1 MKSRI
6 FVLTLIFQIEMEIG
20 NLDIIQ
26 AVEKQDIKILKNLM
40 DKDINIHSLYYVET
54 DEDIFFESIRTGRD
68 RVLRLLLESGIDP
81 NTLDSR
87 EYSSLMCAA
96 EKGTVKTFKILLEYG
111 ADSSYSYN
119 GETAVMVA
127 ANAGN
132 REIVEY
138 LCESSISRECRY
150 AKQILPSGIRRKQ
163 RESDELTSRFIEYIQ
178 ISEINS
184 IETLISEGI
193 DVNVLSPDG
202 YPALHIA
209 IDKADLRV
217 IDILLSSNAKCDIR
231 DESNNWT
238 ALMKASIE
246 NKDCIV
252 QKLISKG
259 ATINALQGNRQ
270 LTILMIV
277 ISRLENVEGVLNDY
291 QLTGQVMKVLSLLIK
306 AGIDIDK
313 KDEFGNSALM
323 IAKIKGLDSIV
334 NLFENSGAVGLD
346 DIDNLRISWFRA
358 VEEGNI
364 EQLSVC
370 LEDGITVDTVDY
382 LGRTSLCIA
391 SERGYLNIVNFLL
404 EEGAD
409 VNFNNS
415 SPLFS
420 ACRNGHFEIVKSL
433 VHAGSNI
440 TTEESVT
447 LMYPIEYAQNL
458 YPDIV
463 TFLKSRT

>member
-1 MKSRI
+1 
-6 FVLTLIFQIEMEIG
+6 MEIG
-20 NLDIIQ
+20 SSDIIQ
-26 AVEKQDIKILKNLM
+26 AVEKQDIEILRNLM
-40 DKDINIHSLYYVET
+40 DKGIDIHFAYYAEI
-54 DEDIFFESIRTGRD
+54 DEDIFFESIRMGRD

-87 EYSSLMCAA
+87 EYSPLMCAA
-96 EKGTVKTFKILLEYG
+96 EQGTVKTLKILLEYG
-111 ADSSYSYN
+111 ANSSYSCN
-119 GETAVMVA
+119 GETAIIVA

-132 REIVEY
+132 RSIVEY
-138 LCESSISRECRY
+138 LCESSTSRECRH
-150 AKQILPSGIRRKQ
+150 AKRILPFGIRRKQ
-163 RESDELTSRFIEYIQ
+163 REFDELACQFIEYIQ
-178 ISEINS
+178 ISDIDS

-202 YPALHIA
+202 DPALHIA

-246 NKDCIV
+246 NKDLIV

-277 ISRLENVEGVLNDY
+277 ISNLENTEGVLNDY

-313 KDEFGNSALM
+313 KDEFDNSALM

-334 NLFENSGAVGLD
+334 NLLKDSGAVSLD
-346 DIDNLRISWFRA
+346 DIDNLRVSWFRA
-358 VEEGNI
+358 VKEGNI

-382 LGRTSLCIA
+382 LGRTALCIA
-391 SERGYLNIVNFLL
+391 SERGYLNVVNFLL
-404 EEGAD
+404 DEGAD

-420 ACRNGHFEIVKSL
+420 ASRNGHLEIVKSL

-440 TTEESVT
+440 TIEEPVT
-447 LMYPIEYAQNL
+447 LMYPVEYAQNL

-463 TFLKSRT
+463 TFLKYLT